1 MFFCFFGPCL
11 FNFFLF
17 VASAAATGA
26 ADAATAADAAV
37 TAAAS
42 VNAGAEATATCYTQ
56 DFVIWLTG
64 LLLSLNF
71 FVQIVYFTITVRS
84 LYAIGSVFVHGT
96 CLIDCLDNLFLYAK
110 CDD

>member
-1 MFFCFFGPCL
+1 MFFCGPCL

-26 ADAATAADAAV
+26 ADAATAAVAAV

-42 VNAGAEATATCYTQ
+42 VTAGAEATATCYTQ

-64 LLLSLNF
+64 LLLS
-71 FVQIVYFTITVRS
+71 
-84 LYAIGSVFVHGT
+84 
-96 CLIDCLDNLFLYAK
+96 
-110 CDD
+110 